1 MGNKIV
7 KPSFYNI
14 LIKKE
19 DGIAI
24 FNTRTGKMARCF
36 HGDAK
41 IVEEHLSQKYIEWSH
56 DNQYIVP
63 MYKNGLLVDYNLD
76 EISEMIDK
84 EKDSKFE
91 NCLRLILLPTEQC
104 NFRCVYCYERFRR
117 EKMTAKTQAAIVKY
131 IEDNIHKYNGLILN
145 WFGGEPTEAMD
156 VIENLSVKLI
166 DVCKKNKKAYNA
178 GITTNGYNL
187 TYEIFKKLKKLH
199 VTEYQV
205 TIDGLA
211 SIHNAQRVMADG
223 APTFD
228 VIINNLLAIKNNCKS
243 SAITFVLR
251 TNFSKN
257 MLNNVDEFCKF
268 LDKYFSN
275 DKRFKYFWQMVGDY
289 GYVKTEEVRN
299 IFGQSKDYKWLI
311 ENYTERFVNDYTQ
324 ALYGPDGGVCYALKR
339 NQLLIDAAGEIRK
352 CTCDLE
358 SEMNHFGTI
367 GVNFDG
373 AKHEDWLNSRA
384 ISRDSQCY
392 FCKKRPLCHNRPCYK
407 AQNCLVNYRYLDTI
421 LDKMA
426 DNEQFYEVIGERWE
440 CKRKVSDE

>member
-63 MYKNGLLVDYNLD
+63 MYKNGMLVDYNLD

-440 CKRKVSDE
+440 CKRK

>member
-407 AQNCLVNYRYLDTI
+407 AQNCLVNYRHLDTI

-440 CKRKVSDE
+440 CKRK

>member
-156 VIENLSVKLI
+156 VIENISVKLI

-440 CKRKVSDE
+440 CKRK

>member
-1 MGNKIV
+1 MRNKIV

-440 CKRKVSDE
+440 CKRK

>member
-104 NFRCVYCYERFRR
+104 NFRCVDCYERFRR

-440 CKRKVSDE
+440 CKRK

>member
-299 IFGQSKDYKWLI
+299 IFGQSKDYKWLT

-440 CKRKVSDE
+440 CKRK

>member
-76 EISEMIDK
+76 EISEMIDQ

-440 CKRKVSDE
+440 CKRK

>member
-56 DNQYIVP
+56 GNQYIVP

-440 CKRKVSDE
+440 CKRK

>member
-384 ISRDSQCY
+384 ISKDSQCY

-440 CKRKVSDE
+440 CKRK

>member
-211 SIHNAQRVMADG
+211 SIHNAQRMMADG

-367 GVNFDG
+367 GVNFDS

-440 CKRKVSDE
+440 CKRK

>member
-104 NFRCVYCYERFRR
+104 SFRCVYCYERFRR

-440 CKRKVSDE
+440 CKRK

>member
-426 DNEQFYEVIGERWE
+426 DNEQFYKVIGERWE
-440 CKRKVSDE
+440 CKRK

>member
-228 VIINNLLAIKNNCKS
+228 VIINTLLAIKNNCKS

-440 CKRKVSDE
+440 CKRK

>member
-211 SIHNAQRVMADG
+211 SIHNAQRVMAAG

-440 CKRKVSDE
+440 CKRK

>member
-228 VIINNLLAIKNNCKS
+228 VIINNPLAIKNNCKS

-440 CKRKVSDE
+440 CKRK

>member
-76 EISEMIDK
+76 EISEMIDT

-440 CKRKVSDE
+440 CKRK

>member
-392 FCKKRPLCHNRPCYK
+392 FCKKRSLCHNRPCYK

-440 CKRKVSDE
+440 CKRK

>member
-367 GVNFDG
+367 GVNFDS

-440 CKRKVSDE
+440 CKRK

>member
-268 LDKYFSN
+268 LDEYFSN

-440 CKRKVSDE
+440 CKRK

>member
-104 NFRCVYCYERFRR
+104 DFRCVYCYERFRR

-440 CKRKVSDE
+440 CKRK

>member
-187 TYEIFKKLKKLH
+187 TYEIFKKLIKLH

-440 CKRKVSDE
+440 CKRK

>member
-56 DNQYIVP
+56 DIQYIVP

-440 CKRKVSDE
+440 CKRK

>member
-367 GVNFDG
+367 GVNYDG

-440 CKRKVSDE
+440 CKRK

>member
-440 CKRKVSDE
+440 CKRK

>member
-104 NFRCVYCYERFRR
+104 NFRCAYCYERFRR

-440 CKRKVSDE
+440 CKRK

>member
-392 FCKKRPLCHNRPCYK
+392 SCKKRPLCHNRPCYK

-440 CKRKVSDE
+440 CKRK